1 MNSTTDF
8 WNKKAQELLL
18 NKKIIKVEYMDSKET
33 ENAMWDNRPVRIIL
47 EDGTNVL
54 PMRDDEGN
62 DGGALWLGNH
72 NLDEVLPVLRGDD

>member
-1 MNSTTDF
+1 MSNTTDF

-18 NKKIIKVEYMDSKET
+18 NKKIIKVEYMDSKEAK
-33 ENAMWDNRPVRIIL
+33 NAMWDNRPVRIIL
-47 EDGTNVL
+47 EDGTNIF

-72 NLDEVLPVLRGDD
+72 DLDEVLPVLRGND

>member
-1 MNSTTDF
+1 MSNTTDF

-18 NKKIIKVEYMDSKET
+18 NKKIIKVEYMDSKEAK
-33 ENAMWDNRPVRIIL
+33 NAMWDNRPVRIIL
-47 EDGTNVL
+47 EDGTNIF

-72 NLDEVLPVLRGDD
+72 DLDEVLRGND

>member
-1 MNSTTDF
+1 MSNTTDF

-18 NKKIIKVEYMDSKET
+18 NKKIIKVEYMDSKEAK
-33 ENAMWDNRPVRIIL
+33 NAMWDNRPVRIIL
-47 EDGTNVL
+47 EDGTNIF

-72 NLDEVLPVLRGDD
+72 DLDEVLPVLTGND

>member
-1 MNSTTDF
+1 MSNTTDF

-18 NKKIIKVEYMDSKET
+18 NKKIIKVEYMDSKEAKY
-33 ENAMWDNRPVRIIL
+33 AMWDNRPVRIIL
-47 EDGTNVL
+47 EDGTNIF

-72 NLDEVLPVLRGDD
+72 DLDEVLPVLRGND